1 MVSAV
6 AMSGRLDV
14 QMDANQV
21 AISKMITIII
31 SGSSR
36 QGGLPRGGW
45 RAENG

>member
-1 MVSAV
+1 MN
-6 AMSGRLDV
+6 GRLDV

-21 AISKMITIII
+21 AIAQMLIII
-31 SGSSR
+31 IRGSSR

>member
-1 MVSAV
+1 MN
-6 AMSGRLDV
+6 GRLYV

-21 AISKMITIII
+21 AIAQILIII
-31 SGSSR
+31 IRGSSR